1 MSTNV
6 LHDANR
12 HRKIRGNAGY
22 QRPEDRETAS
32 GRRNYHDISTI
43 HSAPFAD
50 SAANRVPEPKFRHGR

>member
-12 HRKIRGNAGY
+12 HRKIRGNAGH

-43 HSAPFAD
+43 HSTPLC
-50 SAANRVPEPKFRHGR
+50 G